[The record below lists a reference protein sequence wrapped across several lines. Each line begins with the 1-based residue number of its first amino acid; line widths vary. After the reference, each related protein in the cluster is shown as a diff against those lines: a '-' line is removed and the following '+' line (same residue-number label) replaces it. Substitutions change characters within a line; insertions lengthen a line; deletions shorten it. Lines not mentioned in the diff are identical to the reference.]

1 MMNTQI
7 PDSLRALPLTTE
19 THYHQIISLLCHE
32 LAELYFPEAAE
43 ALISSALERE
53 ELEPT
58 YVGRGLAIPHA
69 RVEGLPHAA
78 IYTATAPQGIDW
90 NGNMATTITLLAVPA
105 DQPELYLQMMSKVV
119 RSYKG

>member
-1 MMNTQI
+1 MMNAQFPNT
-7 PDSLRALPLTTE
+7 LRTLPLPTVK
-19 THYHQIISLLCHE
+19 HYHQIISLLCNE
-32 LAELYFPEAAE
+32 VAELYFPNAAE
-43 ALISSALERE
+43 ALTRSALERE

-90 NGNMATTITLLAVPA
+90 NGNTATTITLLVVPA
-105 DQPELYLQMMSKVV
+105 DQPELYLQMMSQVV
-119 RSYKG
+119 RSYKA

>member
-7 PDSLRALPLTTE
+7 PDSLRALPLPTA
-19 THYHQIISLLCHE
+19 THYHQIISLLCNE

-43 ALISSALERE
+43 ALIHSAMERE
-53 ELEPT
+53 ELEST

-119 RSYKG
+119 RNYKG